1 MLARFLEVR
10 GTARVHTNPVFDVV
24 ESHTTSTGVG
34 IAERFPTRQNLGK
47 VCSIIFEKNEKYR
60 QKKLTPALR
69 LLPPT
74 SATSGATQ
82 PGATDP
88 VQILPPEGS
97 QSLDNDLWMWCAILR
112 HQKRCCYGP

>member
-1 MLARFLEVR
+1 MPARFLEVQ
-10 GTARVHTNPVFDVV
+10 GTTRDHTNPVFDVV

-47 VCSIIFEKNEKYR
+47 VCSIIFVKKY
-60 QKKLTPALR
+60 KKKTLTTALR